1 MRLLVIN
8 VGLAHRLLIYLFV
21 YQPTRTT
28 LGLNRARNE
37 TNRVGGVEGPTLG
50 SWVTHSLSVSPS
62 VPTSHPWNKHQTPCK
77 PCTKQDMWNQTWYV
91 PLIPRGHFFP
101 QLYLKTVRGISS
113 LKLFNNAQTHCVY
126 HKHLFTW
133 ILYLIHRI
141 SGPFVWTPT
150 WLCISQVN

>member
-1 MRLLVIN
+1 MLGWPTGSSFNYLCTNLHVQHQGSLVHVMKQTGL
-8 VGLAHRLLIYLFV
+8 VGW
-21 YQPTRTT
+21 
-28 LGLNRARNE
+28 RALHW
-37 TNRVGGVEGPTLG
+37 GPEWHTH
-50 SWVTHSLSVSPS
+50 WVCYPVCQ
-62 VPTSHPWNKHQTPCK
+62 HPIPAWNKHQTPCK

-91 PLIPRGHFFP
+91 PLIPWGHFFP
-101 QLYLKTVRGISS
+101 QLYLKTVRGMSS

-133 ILYLIHRI
+133 ILYLIHCI